1 MKNKRIYVLYAPGGN
16 GHKSAAQ
23 TILETMKRRH
33 PSCETLIEDAYGFGA
48 PFLRFSLRIYDSLLK
63 LDPSYVKYGYW
74 LLSAMN
80 TDESLT
86 ARFPETVRAMANRLR
101 ELQPSLIVSVHSAI
115 NAFVVAAL
123 KQAGLF
129 GKIPFVIVCTDLT
142 GNFLRS
148 WVHPQADLMVS
159 FLDEGKQQ
167 MQQFGIPNR
176 KIAVLGGPIVN
187 PRFSDAQRT
196 QQEARA
202 ELGLDPHKRTLLL
215 MSGGVGIRSLLS
227 LTDQVVSSGLP
238 LQAIICCGRNQRLQ
252 NEIERRVQRSTVPC
266 RVLGFTDQVPLL
278 MDAADVMVSK
288 PGPGVI
294 SEALVKE
301 LPLLLDATCA
311 VMPQEQGNIDY
322 VVESGIGKRIDSLAS
337 FRRQLR
343 ALVEGSRELDTMRW
357 NLKRMRKTESAQHLA
372 RLLMHIAQGGISPNL
387 QRLPQVDLA
396 G

>member
-196 QQEARA
+196 QQVVDAETVGLYAQHIRAAGEHLLVLVEDLLDLHGAARGTLKMNLVAVPLA
-202 ELGLDPHKRTLLL
+202 ELVGEASRLL
-215 MSGGVGIRSLLS
+215 MPLAEAHGIAMASAVAPGL
-227 LTDQVVSSGLP
+227 QVR
-238 LQAIICCGRNQRLQ
+238 A
-252 NEIERRVQRSTVPC
+252 
-266 RVLGFTDQVPLL
+266 
-278 MDAADVMVSK
+278 
-288 PGPGVI
+288 
-294 SEALVKE
+294 
-301 LPLLLDATCA
+301 DATRLRQVLLNLA
-311 VMPQEQGNIDY
+311 SNAIKYNRQGGDVRFSSQAPDNGR
-322 VVESGIGKRIDSLAS
+322 VVLSVSDSGIG
-337 FRRQLR
+337 
-343 ALVEGSRELDTMRW
+343 M
-357 NLKRMRKTESAQHLA
+357 TEEQLA
-372 RLLMHIAQGGISPNL
+372 RLFHPFDRLGREHSATPGTGLGLVIAQSLVREMGGTLELRSQPRHGTEAL
-387 QRLPQVDLA
+387 LTLPEA
-396 G
+396 